1 MFGAFARVAVAA
13 VVLVALASGGAAS
26 ASGPGSGGPAAASA
40 ATGTYFNVGGT
51 HSPRTERLLGGGPNL
66 AQVKQP
72 NPGDVLGI
80 DVASGQHA
88 GGASIDW
95 AQVAAAG
102 YRFAFIKATEG
113 SYYAN
118 PYFASDV
125 AAAQAAGLLVAPYHF
140 ANPSYSSGRLQADYA
155 LNDAGLGD
163 DGMTLPL
170 ILDIEYDPYSSNWC
184 YGLSARQM
192 VAWIGAFTTEVYRRT
207 GHFPV
212 IYTLADWWAKC
223 TRSSTAFASDP
234 LWVASYD
241 GKKSPQLPAGWS
253 TWAYWQYTSTG
264 QVPGITGDTDISELN
279 PAALEV
285 ATSANQGTAA
295 MGQPGLQVKSINA
308 AAGQALSYSATGL
321 PPGLAVNAST
331 GVISGT
337 ADGPPGSYPV
347 TVTVSKTGLV
357 PVTDSFTWNVYASPV
372 QVTHPADQSG
382 LLGSAAALQ
391 VAVSDSLPG
400 CTLAF
405 TATGLPPGLSIGSC
419 GLISGWLDRP
429 GTYHPVVTI
438 SDSGG
443 SVAATSFTWVVRG
456 QAATGPTGNLARPGR
471 AGCLGLARTGLGVTT
486 CRHLAAQRWTMT
498 NYGGLRLRA
507 GCLAPLGQA
516 GHLQL
521 RPCRDS
527 LFQEWQPGA
536 DGALT
541 NDQTGACLTEV
552 AGKHGETV
560 ALDGCQGTKAQ
571 QWTLPAGPLTAGI
584 PGWCASSW
592 RVAGIPVGPVT
603 LRSCGSARA
612 TAWTAQPSGTL
623 QTSGGC
629 LTLTYPAVAGAAVV
643 VAACHGHQDQQWQP
657 LPTGPIAAL
666 LVNPVTGL
674 CLADPFDAADHAP
687 PLALGYCVSSDP
699 GTSWR
704 LS

>member
-1 MFGAFARVAVAA
+1 MFGAFARIAVAA
-13 VVLVALASGGAAS
+13 VALAALASGGAAS
-26 ASGPGSGGPAAASA
+26 AASAGGGAASGA
-40 ATGTYFNVGGT
+40 HFNVGGT

-118 PYFASDV
+118 PYFASDL

-140 ANPSYSSGRLQADYA
+140 ANPSYSSGRLQADFA

-163 DGMTLPL
+163 NGMTLPL

-184 YGLSARQM
+184 YGLTAGQM
-192 VAWIGAFTTEVYRRT
+192 VAWIGAFTSEVYRRT
-207 GHFPV
+207 GHYPV

-223 TRSSTAFASDP
+223 TRSSTAFAGDP

-241 GKKSPQLPAGWS
+241 GKKSPALPTGWS
-253 TWAYWQYTSTG
+253 TWAYWQYTSVG
-264 QVPGITGDTDISELN
+264 QVPGIVGDTDISELN

-285 ATSANQGTAA
+285 ATSANQSTAA
-295 MGQPGLQVKSINA
+295 MGQASLQVKSINA
-308 AAGQALSYSATGL
+308 AAGQSLSYSAAGL
-321 PPGLAVNAST
+321 PPGLTINAFT

-337 ADGPPGSYPV
+337 AEGTPGSYPG
-347 TVTVSKTGLV
+347 TVTVSKTGLA
-357 PVTDSFTWNVYASPV
+357 PVTDSFTWNLYPSPV
-372 QVTHPADQSG
+372 QVARPADQSG
-382 LLGSAAALQ
+382 LLGSPASLQ
-391 VAVSDSLPG
+391 VAVSDALPG

-429 GTYHPVVTI
+429 GTYHLVVTI

-443 SVAATSFTWVVRG
+443 SVATTSFTWVVRG
-456 QAATGPTGNLARPGR
+456 QAATGPTGHLARPGR
-471 AGCLGLARTGLGVTT
+471 AGCFGLLRTGLGVTT
-486 CRHLAAQRWTMT
+486 CRHIAGQRWTMT
-498 NYGGLRLRA
+498 NYGGLRLRE

-527 LFQEWQPGA
+527 LFQQWQPGA
-536 DGALT
+536 GGALA

-552 AGKHGETV
+552 AGKHGKHGETV
-560 ALDGCQGTKAQ
+560 ALDGCRGTKAQ
-571 QWTLPAGPLTAGI
+571 QWTLPTGPLSAGI

-592 RVAGIPVGPVT
+592 HVAGLPAGPVT
-603 LRSCGSARA
+603 LRRCGFARA
-612 TAWTAQPSGTL
+612 TGWTAMPSGTL
-623 QTSGGC
+623 QSSGGC
-629 LTLTYPAVAGAAVV
+629 LTLTYPAIAGAAVV
-643 VAACHGHQDQQWQP
+643 IARCRGTGSQQWQP
-657 LPTGPIAAL
+657 LGTGPLAEL

-674 CLADPFDAADHAP
+674 CLADPADSANHAA
-687 PLALGYCVSSDP
+687 LALGYCVAADP